1 MLTSAAALLSPQV
14 VEAHGGGLNS
24 AGCHRQSSSNSSHCH
39 RGSQAAT
46 GSPERLVSGRV
57 TIRSCYDG
65 DTCRTTAGEKIRL
78 ACIDTP
84 ELTGTKANP
93 APAKAARKYLNGL
106 VAGKSIELKRIT
118 LDRYGRT
125 VAELCKGGTNI
136 QQQMVASGHAQIY
149 WKYAH
154 QCDWTCVL
162 DQSRI
167 SAPQLQ
173 AHCLIEARV

>member
-1 MLTSAAALLSPQV
+1 MAEAAHLAVRTEQGLLILLFSTALLSPQV

-24 AGCHRQSSSNSSHCH
+24 AGCHWQSSNNSSHCH
-39 RGSQAAT
+39 RRAEAAT
-46 GSPERLVSGRV
+46 AAPQRLVSGRV

-65 DTCRTTAGEKIRL
+65 DTCKTTAGEKIRL

-84 ELTGTKANP
+84 ELTGDKANP
-93 APAKAARKYLNGL
+93 APAKAARNYLNGL
-106 VAGKSIELKRIT
+106 VAGQTIELKRIT

-125 VAELCKGGTNI
+125 VGELFKGGTNI

-154 QCDWTCVL
+154 QCDWT
-162 DQSRI
+162 R
-167 SAPQLQ
+167 
-173 AHCLIEARV
+173 